1 MKNLARPIII
11 GNWKMN
17 LDYKSSLSLA
27 KKISSGRAQK
37 NIKNDVLLL
46 PDFLPLAELSSKNKN
61 KNIFYGAQD
70 VSPFSF
76 GPYTGEVSLE
86 NLEKLGCKYILVG
99 HSERRQYLSEDK
111 IISLKMENIIKN
123 SKLVPILCVGEN
135 LSQRKS
141 GQTVVVIKKQLQE
154 AFSKI
159 KGLSGQKIIIAYE
172 PIWAI
177 GTGKNISAEEA
188 IIVHKKIKEI
198 IMTMFKNNLPRE
210 LGVVY
215 GGSVNLSNFQDFK
228 KSEDISGLLIGGS
241 SLKANDFLKIA
252 NNFFYV

>member
-1 MKNLARPIII
+1 MKNFIYPIII

-27 KKISSGRAQK
+27 KKISLGRSQK
-37 NIKNDVLLL
+37 DIKNDVVLL
-46 PDFLPLAELSSKNKN
+46 PDFLSLAELSLKNKN

-70 VSPFSF
+70 ISPFSF

-99 HSERRQYLSEDK
+99 HNERRQYFSEDK
-111 IISLKMENIIKN
+111 IIALKMENIIKN
-123 SKLVPILCVGEN
+123 SKLIPILCVGEN
-135 LSQRKS
+135 LKQRKN

-159 KGLSGQKIIIAYE
+159 KSLSGKKIIIAYE

-177 GTGKNISAEEA
+177 GTGKNISSEEV
-188 IIVHKKIKEI
+188 IVVHKKIKEI
-198 IMTMFKNNLPRE
+198 IVAMFKNNLPRE
-210 LGVVY
+210 FGVVY
-215 GGSVNLSNFQDFK
+215 GGSVNVNNFKNFK
-228 KSEDISGLLIGGS
+228 GFEDISGLLIGSS
-241 SLKANDFLKIA
+241 SLRAKDFLKIA